1 MDTDGAMTSFLANHD
16 EFLHDV
22 HDCTDGDAIVN
33 ERTNPSAECWLR
45 DMDLIA
51 RNRDKEA
58 FSKLFTYFAPR
69 VKSYLLKSGLDNA
82 QAEDC
87 LQETFARVWLK
98 AEQFN
103 PTRGAVST
111 WIFTIARNTSI
122 DAFRKLRD
130 VDATYYDDTSPEC
143 GPEDTLVQTQDVEN
157 LEFALQN
164 LPSEQRDIIEA
175 AYFREMSHTEIAKN
189 TGIPLGTIK
198 SRLRLALR
206 RLTGDLR

>member
-1 MDTDGAMTSFLANHD
+1 MNSFLANHS

-22 HDCTDGDAIVN
+22 QECTAGGVIVN

-58 FSKLFTYFAPR
+58 FAKLFTYFAPR
-69 VKSYLLKSGLDNA
+69 VKSYLIKSGLDNA

-98 AEQFN
+98 ADRFD
-103 PTRGAVST
+103 PTRGMVST

-130 VDATYYDDTSPEC
+130 LDPSFYGNDATEPAT
-143 GPEDTLVQTQDVEN
+143 EDKIVQTQDVEQ
-157 LEFALQN
+157 LSYAIQN
-164 LPSEQRDIIEA
+164 LPSDQRDIIEA